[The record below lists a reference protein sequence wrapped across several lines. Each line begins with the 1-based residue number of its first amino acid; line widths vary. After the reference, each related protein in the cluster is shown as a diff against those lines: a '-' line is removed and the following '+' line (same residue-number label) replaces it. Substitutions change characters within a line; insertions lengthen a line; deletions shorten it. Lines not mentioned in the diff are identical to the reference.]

1 MLTRGNK
8 KLDRSVGIFSLPA
21 VQTCPNC
28 RDCAASCYAK
38 AEEERWPNC
47 RNQRQ
52 QNLALTHT
60 PEFVNL
66 MVNEIIAKRFS
77 IVRIHES
84 GDFYDLNYLAKWIEI
99 AKSLPNVKFYGYS
112 KCFER
117 FPNALGVFN
126 GLPNVNIINSVTP
139 YGGKNYGSQEY
150 VHDLR
155 QEGYT
160 LCPLQTID
168 SAEGKKCMRDCQL
181 CLTAKKVCFI
191 AHGTRK
197 REV

>member
-8 KLDRSVGIFSLPA
+8 KLDRSVGVFSLPA
-21 VQTCPNC
+21 VQTCPYHTLC
-28 RDCAASCYAK
+28 KDSCYARV
-38 AEEERWPNC
+38 EEERFANC
-47 RNQRQ
+47 RNLRQ
-52 QNLALTHT
+52 QNLALTRT

-84 GDFYDLNYLAKWIEI
+84 GDFYDLNYLAKWIKI

-117 FPNALGVFN
+117 FPNALGVLN
-126 GLPNVNIINSVTP
+126 SLPNVNIINSITP

-150 VHDLR
+150 IQALR
-155 QEGYT
+155 KEGYS

-168 SAEGKKCMRDCQL
+168 PAEGKKCMRDCKL
-181 CLTAKKVCFI
+181 CLTAKKVYFI

-197 REV
+197 GKA

>member
-21 VQTCPNC
+21 VQTCPYNTLC
-28 RDCAASCYAK
+28 KDSCYAK
-38 AEEERWPNC
+38 AEEERWASC
-47 RNQRQ
+47 RNLRQ
-52 QNLALTHT
+52 QNLALSHT

-84 GDFYDLNYLAKWIEI
+84 GDFYDLNYLAKWTKI
-99 AKSLPNVKFYGYS
+99 AKSLPNVRFYGYS

-117 FPNALGVFN
+117 FPNALGIFN
-126 GLPNVNIINSVTP
+126 SLPNVNIINSITP

-150 VHDLR
+150 IQALR
-155 QEGYT
+155 Q
-160 LCPLQTID
+160 
-168 SAEGKKCMRDCQL
+168 
-181 CLTAKKVCFI
+181 
-191 AHGTRK
+191 
-197 REV
+197 